1 MWPYINTT
9 MMGYDMKEESGS
21 PLLQREE
28 SKDIGGYIMV
38 IDLENPHLVETY
50 DTEEKNTIKSKFSNF
65 KVMAHFK
72 ASNDGPL
79 SIIRFDPTGTLLA
92 TASEKGNIINIF
104 KINPKSTDIFES
116 HQHLYILKRGVTPTI
131 IKQISFST
139 DSKLIAITSA
149 YKGTVHLYG
158 INLQGGV
165 VDAISHLDINH
176 HRRSELQYPH
186 SLVDNLLN
194 ENNTEPQ
201 ESSKLAVIHSEVQEP
216 ISLEQPD
223 KLFGSIVHF
232 DVRSS
237 SDYILYSLDSAGILT
252 YNRIQ
257 LFEAENNKLGLST
270 NVQGIVEWDLRRQ
283 TKSRPYRFQPAVH
296 PQKVPSTDAKI
307 NYQQIWLSNI
317 EINTCTMP
325 HTPFWMANDL
335 LPLQAYTSLPN
346 IPDKHKMSDPTY
358 QDVIYQNTE
367 RTPLPVKESN
377 NKLFSF
383 Y

>member
-1 MWPYINTT
+1 
-9 MMGYDMKEESGS
+9 
-21 PLLQREE
+21 
-28 SKDIGGYIMV
+28 
-38 IDLENPHLVETY
+38 
-50 DTEEKNTIKSKFSNF
+50 
-65 KVMAHFK
+65 
-72 ASNDGPL
+72 
-79 SIIRFDPTGTLLA
+79 
-92 TASEKGNIINIF
+92 
-104 KINPKSTDIFES
+104 
-116 HQHLYILKRGVTPTI
+116 
-131 IKQISFST
+131 
-139 DSKLIAITSA
+139 
-149 YKGTVHLYG
+149 
-158 INLQGGV
+158 

-176 HRRSELQYPH
+176 HRRSELQYPP
-186 SLVDNLLN
+186 SLIDNLLN

-201 ESSKLAVIHSEVQEP
+201 DSSKLAVIHSEVQEP

-346 IPDKHKMSDPTY
+346 IPDKLKMSDPTY

-377 NKLFSF
+377 NNPFSF